1 MSFFLD
7 SICRFE
13 FVLAFFM
20 HFWVIFW
27 SFFCHLFVMFL
38 SFGLSFVG
46 HFLVFY
52 VINCTSCFRTG
63 FACLSKVSWFCF
75 AATYCSEFDMLFH
88 NNQHAFMSRFHPCT
102 RSCRIWLIFVGCKG
116 YHNALV
122 LGQGL
127 AAILSKQRFLHMQV
141 LTTSPVF
148 RV

>member
-1 MSFFLD
+1 MSFFCHLFV
-7 SICRFE
+7 ICLS
-13 FVLAFFM
+13 FV
-20 HFWVIFW
+20 
-27 SFFCHLFVMFL
+27 CHLFVMFL

-127 AAILSKQRFLHMQV
+127 AAVLSKQRFLHMQV